1 MPLER
6 ERIMV
11 LNNTVE
17 RGSRLLLI
25 DDSPADLRL
34 LVQLLRQENFNLMVA
49 LNGKQGYDRAVADP
63 PPDAILLDASMP
75 RLDGY
80 ATCRM
85 LKENPRTAHIPVLFV
100 TASVTLDERLKGFG
114 AGAVDYVTKPYNPED
129 VLARIRVQLQR
140 RQEPQE
146 PDAGSQISLPGVAN
160 PDSASGPRLGA
171 RSLPI
176 SNEHA
181 IVNATTQYLSE
192 HLCDAPSQKLLA
204 RLIGVNEKRLTHA
217 FRMLLGKTVH
227 DFLRDQRMDKA
238 RALLQDRSL
247 TVAEIADQLGFSSAA
262 NFASAFRRELGC
274 SPVAFRKGVVGVNGM
289 RCGAA
294 QARRDD

>member
-1 MPLER
+1 
-6 ERIMV
+6 MV
-11 LNNTVE
+11 MTNTVE
-17 RGSRLLLI
+17 RGGRLLLI

-34 LVQLLRQENFNLMVA
+34 LVQLLKQENFKLMVA
-49 LNGKQGYDRAVADP
+49 LNGKQGYERAMADP
-63 PPDAILLDASMP
+63 APDAILLDASMP
-75 RLDGY
+75 WLDGY

-85 LKENPRTAHIPVLFV
+85 LKENARTANIPVLFV
-100 TASVTLDERLKGFG
+100 TASVTLDERLRGFG

-140 RQEPQE
+140 PRPHT
-146 PDAGSQISLPGVAN
+146 PHAGSQISVAGMAC
-160 PDSASGPRLGA
+160 PDGPSASSLAP
-171 RSLPI
+171 RSLST
-176 SNEHA
+176 SNEVA

-204 RLIGVNEKRLTHA
+204 RLIGVNEKRLTNA
-217 FRMLLGKTVH
+217 FRTLLGKTVH
-227 DFLRDQRMDKA
+227 DFLRDQRMDRA

-274 SPVAFRKGVVGVNGM
+274 SPVAFRKGVVASTGIHFRVEQG
-289 RCGAA
+289 
-294 QARRDD
+294 RRDD